1 MLEIAFLNYEFVFLE
16 GAFPRPSSL
25 HHWQLR
31 TPMKIIVTLTV
42 LVNHWMYN
50 WRGRGG
56 GGVVGTLTNENQR
69 EGFHPPN
76 PPLCP
81 LVLHS
86 SSSMVPTVV
95 VRVTCSYM

>member
-31 TPMKIIVTLTV
+31 IPMKIIVTLTV
-42 LVNHWMYN
+42 LVNHWIYN

-56 GGVVGTLTNENQR
+56 RGVVGTLTNENQG

-76 PPLCP
+76 LSTLPPC
-81 LVLHS
+81 S
-86 SSSMVPTVV
+86 TFKFKYGAYSGCT
-95 VRVTCSYM
+95 SYM